1 MRPLFHCRRGGFI
14 RRVANTYN
22 PNLALDMATTSRRT
36 SLKMENNYCHTLLH
50 KKVLIAFQ
58 LHDDGHT
65 VVTSL

>member
-1 MRPLFHCRRGGFI
+1 
-14 RRVANTYN
+14 
-22 PNLALDMATTSRRT
+22 MATTSRRT

-65 VVTSL
+65 VVTLLIKPSAMKKWPHKRNELVVFYYL